1 MEPTTQQPTLVLGGT
16 GKTGRRVVQRL
27 QAAGRPVRVGTPSA
41 TPPFDWDDQSTWAP
55 ALEGVGSVY
64 VTYYPDVAIPGAAAA
79 IGAFA
84 ELAVATGVRRLVLLS
99 GRGEQGARRSE
110 QALQQSGADW
120 TIVRSAFMAQ
130 NFNESFFLEPVRAGE
145 VAFLADPDLAEPFID
160 ADDIADVAVAA
171 LTGDGHVGQLYEVTG
186 PRLLGWAQAVAEIA
200 AAAGR
205 PGTSPTSCG
214 TPPPPASGA
223 ARPPPNRQDDGRAAG
238 RTDRCD
244 RPRLWAECG
253 GVLRLLQLRDEGP
266 RPPPA
271 SPGYRRHAVDQ
282 PDGGHPG
289 VHGGT
294 LWHRHSLRRGR
305 HMGAG
310 RLGRRGRPLPAG
322 WGRLL

>member
-1 MEPTTQQPTLVLGGT
+1 MKTILVLGGT

-79 IGAFA
+79 VGALA

-99 GRGEQGARRSE
+99 GRGEEGALRSE

-145 VAFLADPDLAEPFID
+145 VAFLADPGLAEPFID

-205 PGTSPTSCG
+205 PIRYVPVSLEEYAALLVENQV
-214 TPPPPASGA
+214 PADDVKMLTGVFSEIAGVLDGRNA
-223 ARPPPNRQDDGRAAG
+223 YLSDGVQRALGRPPRDFADFVRDAAA
-238 RTDRCD
+238 T
-244 RPRLWAECG
+244 
-253 GVLRLLQLRDEGP
+253 GVWSGS
-266 RPPPA
+266 A
-271 SPGYRRHAVDQ
+271 A
-282 PDGGHPG
+282 
-289 VHGGT
+289 
-294 LWHRHSLRRGR
+294 
-305 HMGAG
+305 A
-310 RLGRRGRPLPAG
+310 
-322 WGRLL
+322 

>member
-79 IGAFA
+79 VGAFA

-99 GRGEQGARRSE
+99 GRGEEGALRSE

-145 VAFLADPDLAEPFID
+145 VAFLADPGLAEPFID
-160 ADDIADVAVAA
+160 ADDIADIAVAA

-200 AAAGR
+200 TAAGR
-205 PGTSPTSCG
+205 PIRYVPVSLEEYAALLTENQV
-214 TPPPPASGA
+214 PADDVKMLTGVFSEIAGVLDGRNA
-223 ARPPPNRQDDGRAAG
+223 YLSDGVQRALGRPPRDFADFVRDAAA
-238 RTDRCD
+238 T
-244 RPRLWAECG
+244 
-253 GVLRLLQLRDEGP
+253 GVWSGS
-266 RPPPA
+266 A
-271 SPGYRRHAVDQ
+271 A
-282 PDGGHPG
+282 
-289 VHGGT
+289 
-294 LWHRHSLRRGR
+294 
-305 HMGAG
+305 A
-310 RLGRRGRPLPAG
+310 
-322 WGRLL
+322 

>member
-16 GKTGRRVVQRL
+16 GKTGRRVVQRP
-27 QAAGRPVRVGTPSA
+27 QAVARPVGAAPPPA

-99 GRGEQGARRSE
+99 GPGEQGARRSE

-205 PGTSPTSCG
+205 PIRYVPVSLEEY
-214 TPPPPASGA
+214 A
-223 ARPPPNRQDDGRAAG
+223 ALLVEK
-238 RTDRCD
+238 DRKST
-244 RPRLWAECG
+244 RLN
-253 GVLRLLQLRDEGP
+253 
-266 RPPPA
+266 
-271 SPGYRRHAVDQ
+271 
-282 PDGGHPG
+282 
-289 VHGGT
+289 
-294 LWHRHSLRRGR
+294 
-305 HMGAG
+305 
-310 RLGRRGRPLPAG
+310 
-322 WGRLL
+322 